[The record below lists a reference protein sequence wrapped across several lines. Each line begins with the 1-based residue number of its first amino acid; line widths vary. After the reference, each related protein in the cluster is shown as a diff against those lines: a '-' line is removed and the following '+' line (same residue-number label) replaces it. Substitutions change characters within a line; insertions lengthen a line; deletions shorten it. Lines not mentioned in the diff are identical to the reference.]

1 MTNENARLTL
11 PDQLV
16 SEVKHIDFLHGGCG
30 DGVTKTG
37 QGGWN
42 SDYTGL
48 SVLYK
53 SNYQIAYFTVSCTC
67 IG

>member
-16 SEVKHIDFLHGGCG
+16 SEVKHVDFLHGGCG

-42 SDYTGL
+42 SDFTGL
-48 SVLYK
+48 NVLYK
-53 SNYQIAYFTVSCTC
+53 STAYFTVSCPC